1 MSPVGYEDLLGPY
14 KTHNLYGAVKHD
26 AGQEWDEHERES
38 APY

>member
-14 KTHNLYGAVKHD
+14 KTHNLYGD